1 MASMVQDLDAVLVV
15 APGAAREAA
24 ARSAEAPMAL
34 AAAGA
39 GGGAATEEGTAR
51 RRRRKKRGGGDDN
64 GEEGGGSA
72 RAGRTPSAQR
82 AGAEEAVEAAAPAPA
97 EAMLM
102 DEAWDEGSDGSMS
115 DAIAPRRCG
124 S

>member
-1 MASMVQDLDAVLVV
+1 MRYRSAEGEEEEEEEEMASM
-15 APGAAREAA
+15 
-24 ARSAEAPMAL
+24 
-34 AAAGA
+34 
-39 GGGAATEEGTAR
+39 
-51 RRRRKKRGGGDDN
+51 N

-82 AGAEEAVEAAAPAPA
+82 AGAEEAVEAAAPAEA

-102 DEAWDEGSDGSMS
+102 DEPWDEGSDGSMS